1 MRYLFAPFAM
11 NFRCFFTFAL
21 TGCLALAAADLKP
34 DEAREKALAAWKAG
48 QREEALALVSQAI
61 SGSPKD
67 DRLLHLRAQMRA
79 LLKDG
84 RGAIN
89 DLDEA
94 VKLEPESAALRQERA
109 ALLFRAGKIEAACA
123 DFDRAN
129 ELAPKLEPQNWQR
142 GIALYYAGRFPD
154 GRKQFEVHQTVNP
167 EDVENAVWHFL
178 CVARAENV
186 EAARKALIRV
196 EKDGRVPM
204 REVQRLFAGKGTV
217 EEIFAAAKAGEPSPR
232 ELREHEFYAHLYV
245 GLYFEASG
253 DAVQAKEHILKAASL
268 AQPGNYMG
276 DVARVHAVLLQLPK
290 TEPNQPKP

>member
-11 NFRCFFTFAL
+11 NFRRFFTLAL
-21 TGCLALAAADLKP
+21 AGCLALAAADLKP

-123 DFDRAN
+123 DFDRAI
-129 ELAPKLEPQNWQR
+129 ELAPKLGPQNWQR
-142 GIALYYAGRFPD
+142 GIALYYAGRFAD

-178 CVARAENV
+178 CVARAENL
-186 EAARKALIRV
+186 EAAKKALIQI

-217 EEIFAAAKAGEPSPR
+217 EEIFAAAKAGAPSPR
-232 ELREHEFYAHLYV
+232 ELREHEFYAYLYV
-245 GLYFEASG
+245 GLYFEAVG
-253 DAVQAKEHILKAASL
+253 DAVKAKEHILKAASL